1 MKKILA
7 MIMLIVL
14 VSSVGCNN
22 SQEKEHNNQTTSQTQ
37 NDKENK
43 DEKET
48 ENKDKEVNND
58 TVKTDK
64 VPEKRE
70 ITALYF
76 YDNSSLIFDK
86 TISEKDLSEYIS
98 KETKDEFDKTTLLKL
113 EVEDNKIISLK
124 KQDKAEVMGIYIG
137 LGDLNIAEFSYNSNS
152 FRLEISEEQAEELEK
167 IPENQMLSLQIEKSN
182 QNESNFR
189 LINYSLK

>member
-48 ENKDKEVNND
+48 ENKGKEVNND

>member
-48 ENKDKEVNND
+48 ENKDKEINND

>member
-48 ENKDKEVNND
+48 ENKGKEVNND

-86 TISEKDLSEYIS
+86 TISEKDLSDYIS

>member
-48 ENKDKEVNND
+48 ENKDKKVNND
-58 TVKTDK
+58 TLKTDK
-64 VPEKRE
+64 VPEK
-70 ITALYF
+70 
-76 YDNSSLIFDK
+76 
-86 TISEKDLSEYIS
+86 EK
-98 KETKDEFDKTTLLKL
+98 
-113 EVEDNKIISLK
+113 
-124 KQDKAEVMGIYIG
+124 
-137 LGDLNIAEFSYNSNS
+137 
-152 FRLEISEEQAEELEK
+152 
-167 IPENQMLSLQIEKSN
+167 
-182 QNESNFR
+182 
-189 LINYSLK
+189 

>member
-48 ENKDKEVNND
+48 ENKDKEINNN

-64 VPEKRE
+64 VSEKRE

-86 TISEKDLSEYIS
+86 TISEKNLSEYIS

>member
-22 SQEKEHNNQTTSQTQ
+22 SQEKEYNNQTTSQTQ

-86 TISEKDLSEYIS
+86 TISEKDLSDYIS

-137 LGDLNIAEFSYNSNS
+137 LGDLNIAEFSYNLNS

-167 IPENQMLSLQIEKSN
+167 IPENQMLLLQIEKSN

>member
-48 ENKDKEVNND
+48 ENKYKEINNN

-64 VPEKRE
+64 VSEKRE

-86 TISEKDLSEYIS
+86 TISEKDLSDYIS